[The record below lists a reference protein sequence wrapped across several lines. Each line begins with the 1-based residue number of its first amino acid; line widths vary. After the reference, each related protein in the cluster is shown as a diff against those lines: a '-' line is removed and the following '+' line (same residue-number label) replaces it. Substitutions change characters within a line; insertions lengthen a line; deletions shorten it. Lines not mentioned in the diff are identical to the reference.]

1 MFASL
6 KPYLPLITLAA
17 ALAVAIFFMSKD
29 VAALKK
35 QQASLE
41 SRLDAKL
48 AAVAQPAA
56 PPPAPPGPAESA
68 SKPEPEHDG
77 SSSDEEEVAEPLLD

>member
-1 MFASL
+1 MFASI

-35 QQASLE
+35 QQAALE

-48 AAVAQPAA
+48 APPVATPPAA
-56 PPPAPPGPAESA
+56 PAAASEPAAQA
-68 SKPEPEHDG
+68 AHD
-77 SSSDEEEVAEPLLD
+77 SSSDEDEETAAQKPLLD